1 MIIKSAEFIK
11 SSTKLSQCPEPDL
24 PEYAFLGRSNV
35 GKSSLINM
43 LAGRSKLAKTSS
55 TPGKT
60 QTINHFLIN
69 KEWYIADLPG
79 YGYAKVSKTMRDDW
93 KKMIDSYVLNR
104 KNLMTLFLLIDSRHD
119 PIESDI
125 EFMNYLGLK
134 YVPFARVFTKADK
147 VKKLGLEKIV
157 ENHNTRLLDSWEEL
171 PTLIITS
178 AEDKRGRDE
187 LLDYIEKSLRYFEK
201 P

>member
-1 MIIKSAEFIK
+1 MIIKTAEFIT
-11 SSTKLSQCPEPDL
+11 SSTKLSQCPEPDI

-43 LAGRSKLAKTSS
+43 LTGRSKLAKTSG

-69 KEWYIADLPG
+69 QKWYIADLPG
-79 YGYAKVSKTMRDDW
+79 YGYAKVSKKMREEW
-93 KKMIDSYVLNR
+93 KKMIAYYILNR

-119 PIESDI
+119 PIDSDI
-125 EFMNYLGLK
+125 EFINFLGLK

-147 VKKLGLEKIV
+147 IKKRELDSIID
-157 ENHNTRLLDSWEEL
+157 NHNTRLLESFEEL
-171 PTLIITS
+171 PATFITS
-178 AEDKRGRDE
+178 TEDKRGRDE
-187 LLDYIEKSLRYFEK
+187 IISYVDKSLIYFEK

>member
-1 MIIKSAEFIK
+1 MIIKTAEFIT
-11 SSTKLSQCPEPDL
+11 SSTKLSQCPEPDI

-43 LAGRSKLAKTSS
+43 LTGRSKLAKTSGK
-55 TPGKT
+55 PGKT

-69 KEWYIADLPG
+69 QNWYIADLPG
-79 YGYAKVSKTMRDDW
+79 YGYAKVSKKMREEW
-93 KKMIDSYVLNR
+93 KKMIAYYILNR

-119 PIESDI
+119 PIDSDI
-125 EFMNYLGLK
+125 EFINFLGLK

-147 VKKLGLEKIV
+147 IKKRELDSIID
-157 ENHNTRLLDSWEEL
+157 NHNTRLLESFEEL
-171 PTLIITS
+171 PATFITS
-178 AEDKRGRDE
+178 TEDKRGRDE
-187 LLDYIEKSLRYFEK
+187 IISYVDKSLIYFEK